1 MDSVFFKVTL
11 KDGESIKVENWDIPH
26 FYSFYHIHPEFQLTL
41 IEKSSGLLYF
51 GDNAHKFK
59 EGDIF
64 LIGPNIP
71 HVFVDSSEGN
81 PDAGIRAISIFF
93 PDNYAKSVF
102 TIIEEAASIRKLLAS
117 SLFCIKVG
125 SGSSAAIANCMRDM
139 RDVHTDFMRVV
150 KLMEILYRISLD
162 YTQISLNPYPV
173 VPDGGTRIERVYQYS
188 MKHYPEKIDIH
199 EVAQLIGM
207 TDTAFCRFFKKSTGK
222 SYISFLIEL
231 RIAMACKYIISED
244 SGLTDIAY
252 RTGFGSMTNFI
263 RQFKKIMGMT
273 PSEYKETMSF
283 DKNKNKNLLI

>member
-11 KDGESIKVENWDIPH
+11 KDGESIKVDNWDIPH
-26 FYSFYHIHPEFQLTL
+26 FYSFNHIHPEFQLTW

-51 GDNAHKFK
+51 GDSVYGFK

-71 HVFVDSSEGN
+71 HVFVDSPENGGSKT
-81 PDAGIRAISIFF
+81 GIKAISIFF
-93 PDNYAKSVF
+93 PENYAKTVF

-117 SLFCIKVG
+117 SLFCIKAG
-125 SGSSAAIANCMRDM
+125 ERSSEAIAQCMKEM

-162 YTQISLNPYPV
+162 YTQISLNAQPV
-173 VPDGGTRIERVYQYS
+173 LPETGTRIEKVYAYS
-188 MKHYPEKIDIH
+188 TKHYAERIDIH
-199 EVAQLIGM
+199 DVAQLIGM
-207 TDTAFCRFFKKSTGK
+207 TDPAFCRFFKKSTGK
-222 SYISFLIEL
+222 SYMQFLIEF
-231 RIAMACKYIISED
+231 RIAVACRYMISED
-244 SGLTDIAY
+244 SGLADIAY

-273 PSEYKETMSF
+273 PSEYKESMSF
-283 DKNKNKNLLI
+283 DKNKNY